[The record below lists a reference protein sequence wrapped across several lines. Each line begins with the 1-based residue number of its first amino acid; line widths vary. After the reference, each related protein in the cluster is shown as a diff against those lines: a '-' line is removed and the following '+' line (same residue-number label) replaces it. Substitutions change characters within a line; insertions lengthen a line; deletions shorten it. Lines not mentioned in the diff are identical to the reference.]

1 MIRKAVLPLVVAA
14 GFVFLLAPIV
24 IIVVSSFNAGSV
36 LAFPPEH
43 FSTRWYWLIKPT
55 FLDALEVSLITATI
69 TALVSIVLGVPAAL
83 ALSRGRFPGRTAL
96 NSLCLSPLMVPALVT
111 GVALYQFSLTI
122 WDLTG
127 FTTGGTIFGLVCGH
141 LTFGIPFVVRS
152 VLAGHARFDRA
163 LEEAAQNLGASP
175 LVTLWRVTVPV
186 LRPSIVSGGI
196 FAFLM
201 SMDDVPIALFI
212 GGGSATTLPIR
223 IFTSIEF
230 DFSGDIMAVS
240 ALIVMASAALMVI
253 LDRTVGLESFF
264 GSRQ

>member
-1 MIRKAVLPLVVAA
+1 MIRKTLLLLFVIA
-14 GFVFLLAPIV
+14 GFVFLLAPV
-24 IIVVSSFNAGSV
+24 IIVVVSSFNADPA
-36 LAFPPEH
+36 LTFPPQH
-43 FSTRWYWLIKPT
+43 FTTNWYWLIKPT
-55 FLDALEVSLITATI
+55 FLDALEVSLVTATL
-69 TALVSIVLGVPAAL
+69 TAMVSILFGVPAAL
-83 ALSRGRFPGRTAL
+83 ALCRGRFPGRTAL
-96 NSLCLSPLMVPALVT
+96 NSICLSPLMVPALVT
-111 GVALYQFSLTI
+111 GVAIYQFSLSL

-127 FTTGGTIFGLVCGH
+127 LAIGGTIMGLVCGH
-141 LTFGIPFVVRS
+141 LTFGIPFVIRAVI
-152 VLAGHARFDRA
+152 AGHARFDRA

-175 LVTLWRVTVPV
+175 LVTLWRVTMPT

-201 SMDDVPIALFI
+201 SMDDVPVALFM

-240 ALIVMASAALMVI
+240 ALVVAVSVALMVV
-253 LDRTVGLESFF
+253 LDRAVGLELFF